1 MVLVI
6 CNVSRVSSDISIY
19 LFACLWSSFSALQ
32 DNCSETRLTQFS
44 SKRHLRH
51 VHNTQKDRQRQGD
64 SFRQDR
70 QTEVTLT
77 HQWLTLITTNIQ
89 AETSWPIW
97 SNSIEFSVVW
107 EYHTAYV
114 FFSKLVSSKTPIR
127 FSALPASICNQEL
140 ELKTPHKHQTLIISH
155 QQNIRPMHI
164 GHQVDSILSEPIKTH
179 SQPSKEYL
187 CCN

>member
-1 MVLVI
+1 MFPESLQTYL
-6 CNVSRVSSDISIY
+6 SIY
-19 LFACLWSSFSALQ
+19 LPVYGV
-32 DNCSETRLTQFS
+32 
-44 SKRHLRH
+44 HLVPFKITVQRRAWL
-51 VHNTQKDRQRQGD
+51 NSRQRGIWD
-64 SFRQDR
+64 MFTTHRKTDRDRETHSDKTDR
-70 QTEVTLT
+70 QTPVTLT

-155 QQNIRPMHI
+155 QQNIRPMYI
-164 GHQVDSILSEPIKTH
+164 GHQIDSILSEPIKTH